1 MTVDSLTTLTPSDP
15 NWPSYLTQRLGQTA
29 PAALQVIGPVNLLT
43 HHKTALFCSAHT
55 PGDAILRAH
64 DTARRLR
71 DEGHTVISG
80 FHSPIEKDCLQIL
93 LRGHQP
99 IIICPARTIE
109 TLRIPSALRPAFEA
123 GRLLFLSPFS
133 QQPKR
138 ITRESALYRNEVVA
152 ALADAAYIAHVTS
165 GGNTAAIISRLSEW
179 GVPVL

>member
-1 MTVDSLTTLTPSDP
+1 MSYITLTSSDP
-15 NWPSYLTQRLGQTA
+15 NWPPYLTRRLGQAT
-29 PAALQVIGPVNLLT
+29 PAALHGIGPIILLA

-71 DEGHTVISG
+71 DEGRTVISG

-109 TLRIPSALRPAFEA
+109 TLRIPAAYRSAFDA

-138 ITRESALYRNEVVA
+138 ITRESALYRNEIVA
-152 ALADAAYIAHVTS
+152 ALADAAYIAHITS
-165 GGNTAAIISRLSEW
+165 GGNTAQIMSRLSEW
-179 GVPVL
+179 GVPIL